1 MIVVISCA
9 GSKDANAGRLQ
20 TPDGNQVEFVAHPQ
34 LMQESRIDP
43 NLVYASPDDQSG
55 FGVTWREKLEEYN
68 EEFRRTGSNPHD
80 LLPAFQLYKNRVYRD
95 LPGKFKPENVFIL
108 SAGWG
113 LIQSDYLTPQYD
125 ITFSSMAPPAERR
138 DYDRDTG
145 FTDFNALADFE
156 GPVNGPVVCVASQAY
171 LPLFHKLTESLDCEK
186 LAFFVTNVPPDL
198 PGCKS
203 LRYEVKG
210 MANNWQY
217 RCARDLI
224 DGKLGV

>member
-9 GSKDANAGRLQ
+9 GSKAASAGRLK
-20 TPDGNQVEFVAHPQ
+20 TPDGRPVEIVAHPN

-43 NLVYASPDDQSG
+43 NLVYVSPDDQSG
-55 FGVTWREKLEEYN
+55 FGVTWREKLAEYN
-68 EEFRRTGSNPHD
+68 EAYKRTGSNPND
-80 LLPAFQLYKNRVYRD
+80 LLPAFQLYKNRTYRD
-95 LPGKFKPENVFIL
+95 LVGRFNLENVFII

-113 LIQSDYLTPQYD
+113 LIRSDFLTPQYD

-145 FTDFNALADFE
+145 FRDFFALADL
-156 GPVNGPVVCVASQAY
+156 GGLANGPVVCVASQAY

-186 LAFFVTNVPPDL
+186 LAFYVTNVPPDL

-203 LRYEVKG
+203 VRYEVKG

-224 DGKLGV
+224 DGAISI

>member
-9 GSKDANAGRLQ
+9 GSKAPSAGRLR
-20 TPDGNQVEFVAHPQ
+20 TPDGRQVAFVAHPE

-43 NLVYASPDDQSG
+43 NLVYDSPDDQSG
-55 FGVTWREKLEEYN
+55 FGVTWREKLAEYN
-68 EEFRRTGSNPHD
+68 EEYRRTGSNPHD
-80 LLPAFQLYKNRVYRD
+80 LLPAFQLYKNRTYRD
-95 LPGKFKPENVFIL
+95 LVGRFKLENVFII

-113 LIQSDYLTPQYD
+113 IIRSDFLTPHYD

-138 DYDRDTG
+138 DYARDGG
-145 FTDFNALADFE
+145 FMDYNALADAQEVFE
-156 GPVNGPVVCVASQAY
+156 GPVVCVASQAY

-198 PGCKS
+198 PGCKPV
-203 LRYEVKG
+203 RYEVRG

-224 DGKLGV
+224 DGKLQI